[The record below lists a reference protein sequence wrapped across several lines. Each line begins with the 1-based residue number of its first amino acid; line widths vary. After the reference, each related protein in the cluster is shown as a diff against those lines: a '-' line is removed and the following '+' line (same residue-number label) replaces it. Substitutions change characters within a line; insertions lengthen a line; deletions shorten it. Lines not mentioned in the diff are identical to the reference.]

1 MKGGAASNVASGPR
15 PRARR
20 KTSRGSP
27 SAEPQP
33 TPELQHIPLV
43 AIRTPRRPPRRHL
56 GDIAAL
62 AESMQEYGLQ
72 QPISVR
78 VEGDRFVLTSGMR
91 RLESARTL
99 GWSTILAFVRP
110 VSADDAYLLDLIE
123 NLQRQDLSPEEEAD
137 AFGEL
142 IRTRA
147 WTLQQVADGV
157 KRSVSYVSK
166 RVRIF
171 EDPLMRRAVERGLP
185 VSTAEELLAA
195 QADQREALVE
205 RALEEGWDQAHARD
219 ALRAAEEAALAPD
232 RRAPRTATTAE
243 VVGSIGAA
251 RRPRG
256 LTRAIRDFHQHIMQ
270 VRAEELTRADRAA
283 LRSLFRD
290 LVLLARASA
299 TPQPRVFPKLPP
311 SPPDGSPRK
320 RRR

>member
-1 MKGGAASNVASGPR
+1 MKGGTASNVAGSPR
-15 PRARR
+15 PRLRR
-20 KTSRGSP
+20 KASRGSP
-27 SAEPQP
+27 SPAQQP
-33 TPELQHIPLV
+33 TPELRHIPLG
-43 AIRTPRRPPRRHL
+43 AIRTPRRPARRYL

-62 AESMQEYGLQ
+62 AQSMHQYGLQ

-91 RLESARTL
+91 RLEAAHTL

-142 IRTRA
+142 IRTRG
-147 WTLQQVADGV
+147 WTLLQVADGV

-171 EDPLMRRAVERGLP
+171 EDPVVRRAVERGLP

-195 QADQREALVE
+195 PADQREDLIE
-205 RALEEGWDQAHARD
+205 RALEEGWDQARARD
-219 ALRAAEEAALAPD
+219 ALRAADEGPTVLD
-232 RRAPRTATTAE
+232 RRAPRISTPAE
-243 VVGSIGAA
+243 VAGSIGATG
-251 RRPRG
+251 RPRG
-256 LTRAIRDFHQHIMQ
+256 LTRAIREFHQQIMQ
-270 VRAEELTRADRAA
+270 VRAEDLTRTDRAA

-299 TPQPRVFPKLPP
+299 APQARVFPKLPP

-320 RRR
+320 WRR